1 MFAHVHII
9 NLHNHLHGSL
19 CMYFFMGLG
28 SDWQMCPFACEQG
41 SIVMLW
47 NDVECINL
55 ICQPPLAICPI
66 ISCKNLAI
74 WRDSLPGQKQSYSK
88 MRWECCT
95 CSSLIESSI
104 PMDYHQFS
112 QIFPIERQFI
122 GDKHIPGTPKI
133 RRRYRRTMI
142 PWAPGYGGD
151 EEELR
156 RPAGRELMIHAGQKV
171 GKKTGELI

>member
-1 MFAHVHII
+1 MDP
-9 NLHNHLHGSL
+9 

-47 NDVECINL
+47 NDVECMNL

-66 ISCKNLAI
+66 TSRKNLAI

-95 CSSLIESSI
+95 CYSLIESSI
-104 PMDYHQFS
+104 PMDHHQFS
-112 QIFPIERQFI
+112 HKFSPLKGNLLVINTYLGPPKYDDVI
-122 GDKHIPGTPKI
+122 GRWSLDQDMEATRKNYDGQLVGSSWS
-133 RRRYRRTMI
+133 M
-142 PWAPGYGGD
+142 
-151 EEELR
+151 
-156 RPAGRELMIHAGQKV
+156 PARSW
-171 GKKTGELI
+171 